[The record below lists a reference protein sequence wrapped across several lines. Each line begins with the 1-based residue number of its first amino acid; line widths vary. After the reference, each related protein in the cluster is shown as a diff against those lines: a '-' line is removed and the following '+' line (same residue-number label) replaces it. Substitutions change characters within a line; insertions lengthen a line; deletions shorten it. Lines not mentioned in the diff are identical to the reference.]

1 MIPLLRRQ
9 QGWRVPRRVGTREQG
24 PSPPHL
30 RPLYHEGEP
39 ENAPG
44 GGLVV
49 GVVRHHLRSAA
60 IRLRSAWLQI
70 FQTAVAACLAWF
82 VAVLILGVD
91 RPTFAP
97 IAAVISL
104 GLAVGE
110 RGRRAVELTLGVAF
124 GVALADLLVSVVGVG
139 AVQAGAVVVLA
150 MGLAVF
156 LGGGEVG
163 VKEAAIS
170 ALIIMITFRSSQAG
184 IPIERF
190 LEALIGGGTAL
201 LVNALLPIDPE
212 RMVEDAAFPVFAE
225 SAAVLEEVADAL
237 EEGDARRAQRAYVK
251 AREIDARVAGL
262 KEAVAAGRETARLA
276 PPRRGS
282 LGHMD
287 LYASEAD
294 QIDLTVRD
302 VRALARA
309 ALSVVQPEGSAPERL
324 LAAIRG
330 LARAT
335 EALAAY
341 LQTAGDPPDETRR
354 LALEAA
360 TEASALLEEHE
371 DLASNLG
378 TNALVDQIHSSAVD
392 LIGGTGMDRA
402 AALQALEEATGR
414 ASW

>member
-1 MIPLLRRQ
+1 
-9 QGWRVPRRVGTREQG
+9 VSAE
-24 PSPPHL
+24 
-30 RPLYHEGEP
+30 
-39 ENAPG
+39 ENKA
-44 GGLVV
+44 LI
-49 GVVRHHLRSAA
+49 LQ
-60 IRLRSAWLQI
+60 RLRSGTLRLRSDWLPI
-70 FQTAVAACLAWF
+70 LQTAVAACLAWF
-82 VAVLILGVD
+82 MAVLVLGLE

-97 IAAVISL
+97 IAAVIVL

-110 RGRRAVELTLGVAF
+110 RLRRALELTLAVAF
-124 GVALADLLVSVVGVG
+124 GVAMADLLLSVAGVG
-139 AVQAGAVVVLA
+139 AVQAGVFVVLA

-156 LGGGEVG
+156 LGGGELG
-163 VKEAAIS
+163 VNEAAIS
-170 ALIIMITFRSSQAG
+170 AMIIMFTYTPSAAG
-184 IPIERF
+184 FPIDRF

-201 LVNALLPIDPE
+201 LINALLPVNPE
-212 RMVEDAAFPVFAE
+212 RMVEDAAYPVFDE
-225 SAAVLEEVADAL
+225 STAVLEEVADAL
-237 EEGDARRAQRAYVK
+237 EDGDARRVQRAYVK

-287 LYASEAD
+287 IYASAAD
-294 QIDLTVRD
+294 QIDLMVRD

-309 ALSVVQPEGSAPERL
+309 ALSVVQPEAEDPVPERL
-324 LAAIRG
+324 PTAIRG

-341 LQTAGDPPDETRR
+341 LQTSGDPPEETRR

-360 TEASALLEEHE
+360 TGASKLLEEHE

-378 TNALVDQIHSSAVD
+378 VNALVDQIHSSAVD
-392 LIGGTGMDRA
+392 LIGGTGMDRSE
-402 AALQALEEATGR
+402 ALQALQEATGR

>member
-1 MIPLLRRQ
+1 M
-9 QGWRVPRRVGTREQG
+9 V
-24 PSPPHL
+24 S
-30 RPLYHEGEP
+30 
-39 ENAPG
+39 
-44 GGLVV
+44 
-49 GVVRHHLRSAA
+49 VVRHRLHSAA

-70 FQTAVAACLAWF
+70 LQTAVAACLAWF
-82 VAVLILGVD
+82 LAVLILGLE

-104 GLAVGE
+104 GLALGE

-139 AVQAGAVVVLA
+139 AVQAGAVVLLA

-156 LGGGEVG
+156 LGGGDVG

-170 ALIIMITFRSSQAG
+170 AMIIMITFTPSAASF
-184 IPIERF
+184 PIERF

-201 LVNALLPIDPE
+201 LINALLPVNPE

-237 EEGDARRAQRAYVK
+237 EDGDARRAQRAYVR

-276 PPRRGS
+276 PPRRKS
-282 LGHMD
+282 LGHME
-287 LYASEAD
+287 LYTRAAD

-309 ALSVVQPEGSAPERL
+309 ALSVVRPEDPPPERL

-335 EALAAY
+335 EALATY
-341 LQTAGDPPDETRR
+341 LQTSGDPPDETRR
-354 LALEAA
+354 LSLKAA
-360 TEASALLEEHE
+360 KEASTLLEEHE
-371 DLASNLG
+371 DLAKNLG
-378 TNALVDQIHSSAVD
+378 VNALVDQIHSSAVD
-392 LIGGTGMDRA
+392 LIGSTGMDRA
-402 AALQALEEATGR
+402 AALRALQEATGR

>member
-1 MIPLLRRQ
+1 
-9 QGWRVPRRVGTREQG
+9 VSAE
-24 PSPPHL
+24 
-30 RPLYHEGEP
+30 
-39 ENAPG
+39 ENKA
-44 GGLVV
+44 LVLQ
-49 GVVRHHLRSAA
+49 RLRSGA
-60 IRLRSAWLQI
+60 IRLRSGWLPI
-70 FQTAVAACLAWF
+70 LQTALAACLAWF
-82 VAVLILGVD
+82 LAVFILGLE

-97 IAAVISL
+97 IAAVIVL

-110 RGRRAVELTLGVAF
+110 RGRRAVEMTLAVAF
-124 GVALADLLVSVVGVG
+124 GVTMADLLLSVVGVG
-139 AVQAGAVVVLA
+139 AVQAGIFVVLA
-150 MGLAVF
+150 MAVAVF
-156 LGGGEVG
+156 LGGGDLG

-170 ALIIMITFRSSQAG
+170 AMIIMFTFQPSAAG
-184 IPIERF
+184 FPVDRF

-201 LVNALLPIDPE
+201 LINALLPVNPE
-212 RMVEDAAFPVFAE
+212 RMVQEAAFPLFAE
-225 SAAVLEEVADAL
+225 SSAVLEEVADAL
-237 EEGDARRAQRAYVK
+237 EAGDAGRVQGAYVK

-262 KEAVAAGRETARLA
+262 KEAVAAGWETARLA
-276 PPRRGS
+276 PARRRS

-287 LYASEAD
+287 LYVGAAD

-309 ALSVVQPEGSAPERL
+309 ALSVVQPEAEAPVPARL
-324 LAAIRG
+324 PEAIRG

-335 EALAAY
+335 EALAGY
-341 LQTAGDPPDETRR
+341 LRASGEPADETRR

-360 TEASALLEEHE
+360 SEASRLLEEHE

-378 TNALVDQIHSSAVD
+378 VNALVDQIHSSAVD

>member
-1 MIPLLRRQ
+1 MSA
-9 QGWRVPRRVGTREQG
+9 E
-24 PSPPHL
+24 
-30 RPLYHEGEP
+30 
-39 ENAPG
+39 ENKA
-44 GGLVV
+44 LVLQRLHS
-49 GVVRHHLRSAA
+49 GAL
-60 IRLRSAWLQI
+60 RLRSVWLAI
-70 FQTAVAACLAWF
+70 LQTAVAACLAWF
-82 VAVLILGVD
+82 LAVLILGLE

-97 IAAVISL
+97 IAAVIVL

-110 RGRRAVELTLGVAF
+110 RGRRALELTLGVAF
-124 GVALADLLVSVVGVG
+124 GVALADLLLSVVGVG
-139 AVQAGAVVVLA
+139 AVQAGVLVVLA

-156 LGGGEVG
+156 LGGGDLG

-170 ALIIMITFRSSQAG
+170 ALIIMFTYTPSAASF
-184 IPIERF
+184 PIERF
-190 LEALIGGGTAL
+190 LEALIGGSTAL
-201 LVNALLPIDPE
+201 LINALLPVNPE

-237 EEGDARRAQRAYVK
+237 EDGDARRVQRAYVK

-276 PPRRGS
+276 PPRRRS
-282 LGHMD
+282 LGHME
-287 LYASEAD
+287 LYTRAAD

-309 ALSVVQPEGSAPERL
+309 ALSVVQPEADPAPQRL

-335 EALAAY
+335 ESLAAY
-341 LQTAGDPPDETRR
+341 LQTSGDPPDETRR

-360 TEASALLEEHE
+360 TEASTLLEEHE
-371 DLASNLG
+371 DLARNLG
-378 TNALVDQIHSSAVD
+378 VNALVDQIHSSAVD
-392 LIGGTGMDRA
+392 LIGGTGMDRSE
-402 AALQALEEATGR
+402 ALQALEEATGR

>member
-1 MIPLLRRQ
+1 M
-9 QGWRVPRRVGTREQG
+9 V
-24 PSPPHL
+24 
-30 RPLYHEGEP
+30 
-39 ENAPG
+39 A
-44 GGLVV
+44 
-49 GVVRHHLRSAA
+49 VVRH
-60 IRLRSAWLQI
+60 RLRSGALRLRSVWLAI
-70 FQTAVAACLAWF
+70 LQTAVAACLAWF
-82 VAVLILGVD
+82 LAVLILGLE

-97 IAAVISL
+97 IAAVIVL

-110 RGRRAVELTLGVAF
+110 RARRAVELTLGVAF
-124 GVALADLLVSVVGVG
+124 GVALADLLLSIVGVG
-139 AVQAGAVVVLA
+139 AWQAGVFVVLA

-156 LGGGEVG
+156 LGGGDLG

-170 ALIIMITFRSSQAG
+170 AMIIMFTFTPSAASF
-184 IPIERF
+184 PIERF

-201 LVNALLPIDPE
+201 LINALLPVDPE
-212 RMVEDAAFPVFAE
+212 RMVEDAAYPVFAE

-237 EEGDARRAQRAYVK
+237 EDGDARRVQRAYVK

-287 LYASEAD
+287 LYAGAAD

-309 ALSVVQPEGSAPERL
+309 ALSVVQPEDPAPERL

-335 EALAAY
+335 EALATY
-341 LQTAGDPPDETRR
+341 LQTSGDPPEETRR

-360 TEASALLEEHE
+360 KDASTLLEEHE

-378 TNALVDQIHSSAVD
+378 LNALVDQIHSSAVD
-392 LIGGTGMDRA
+392 LLGGTGMDRSE
-402 AALQALEEATGR
+402 ALQALEEATGR

>member
-1 MIPLLRRQ
+1 M
-9 QGWRVPRRVGTREQG
+9 V
-24 PSPPHL
+24 S
-30 RPLYHEGEP
+30 
-39 ENAPG
+39 
-44 GGLVV
+44 
-49 GVVRHHLRSAA
+49 VVRQRLHSATT
-60 IRLRSAWLQI
+60 RLKSAWLQI
-70 FQTAVAACLAWF
+70 LQTAVAACVAWSL
-82 VAVLILGVD
+82 AVLILGQE

-97 IAAVISL
+97 IAAVIAL

-110 RGRRAVELTLGVAF
+110 RARRAVELTIGVAF
-124 GVALADLLVSVVGVG
+124 GVALADLLVSLVGVG

-156 LGGGEVG
+156 LGGGDLG

-184 IPIERF
+184 FPIERF

-201 LVNALLPIDPE
+201 LINALLPVNPE

-237 EEGDARRAQRAYVK
+237 EDGDARRAQRAYVR

-276 PPRRGS
+276 PPRRKS
-282 LGHMD
+282 LGHMH
-287 LYASEAD
+287 LYAAAAD

-309 ALSVVQPEGSAPERL
+309 ALSVVQPEAEDPVPELL

-341 LQTAGDPPDETRR
+341 LQTSGEPPEETRR

-360 TEASALLEEHE
+360 KEASTLLEEHE
-371 DLASNLG
+371 DLARNLG
-378 TNALVDQIHSSAVD
+378 VNALVDQIHSSAVD

-402 AALQALEEATGR
+402 AALQSLEEATGR

>member
-1 MIPLLRRQ
+1 
-9 QGWRVPRRVGTREQG
+9 V
-24 PSPPHL
+24 
-30 RPLYHEGEP
+30 
-39 ENAPG
+39 
-44 GGLVV
+44 
-49 GVVRHHLRSAA
+49 SAEDNKA
-60 IRLRSAWLQI
+60 LILQRLRSGALRLRSDWLPI
-70 FQTAVAACLAWF
+70 LQTAVAACLAWF
-82 VAVLILGVD
+82 LAVLVLGLE

-97 IAAVISL
+97 IAAVIVL

-110 RGRRAVELTLGVAF
+110 RLRRALELTLAVAF
-124 GVALADLLVSVVGVG
+124 GVAMADLLLSAVGVG
-139 AVQAGAVVVLA
+139 AVQAGVFVVLA

-156 LGGGEVG
+156 LGGGELG
-163 VKEAAIS
+163 VNEAAIS
-170 ALIIMITFRSSQAG
+170 AMIIMFTYTPSAAG
-184 IPIERF
+184 FPIDRF

-201 LVNALLPIDPE
+201 LINALLPVNPE
-212 RMVEDAAFPVFAE
+212 RMVEDAAYPVFDE
-225 SAAVLEEVADAL
+225 STAVLGEVADAL
-237 EEGDARRAQRAYVK
+237 EDGDAKRVQRAYVK

-287 LYASEAD
+287 LYASAAD

-309 ALSVVQPEGSAPERL
+309 ALSVVQPESEDPVPERL
-324 LAAIRG
+324 PAAIRG

-341 LQTAGDPPDETRR
+341 LQTPGVSPEETRR

-360 TEASALLEEHE
+360 TEASTLLEEHE
-371 DLASNLG
+371 DLARNLG
-378 TNALVDQIHSSAVD
+378 VNALVDQIHSSAVD
-392 LIGGTGMDRA
+392 LIGGTGMDRSE
-402 AALQALEEATGR
+402 ALQALERATGR

>member
-1 MIPLLRRQ
+1 LLRGQ
-9 QGWRVPRRVGTREQG
+9 QG
-24 PSPPHL
+24 
-30 RPLYHEGEP
+30 EGGSLVSAE
-39 ENAPG
+39 ENKA
-44 GGLVV
+44 LI
-49 GVVRHHLRSAA
+49 LQ
-60 IRLRSAWLQI
+60 RLRSGALRLRGDWLPI
-70 FQTAVAACLAWF
+70 LQTAVAACLAWF
-82 VAVLILGVD
+82 LAVLVLGLE

-97 IAAVISL
+97 IAAVIVL

-110 RGRRAVELTLGVAF
+110 RLRRALELTIAVAF
-124 GVALADLLVSVVGVG
+124 GVAMADLLLSVVGVG
-139 AVQAGAVVVLA
+139 AVQAGVFVVLA

-156 LGGGEVG
+156 LGGGELG

-170 ALIIMITFRSSQAG
+170 AMIIMFTYTPSAAG
-184 IPIERF
+184 FPIDRF

-201 LVNALLPIDPE
+201 LINALLPVNPE
-212 RMVEDAAFPVFAE
+212 RMVEDAAFPVFDE

-237 EEGDARRAQRAYVK
+237 EDGDAKRVQRAYVK

-276 PPRRGS
+276 PPRRRS
-282 LGHMD
+282 LGHME
-287 LYASEAD
+287 LYASAAD

-309 ALSVVQPEGSAPERL
+309 ALSVVQPESEDPVPERL
-324 LAAIRG
+324 PTAIRG

-335 EALAAY
+335 EALATY
-341 LQTAGDPPDETRR
+341 LQTPGDPPEETRR

-360 TEASALLEEHE
+360 SEASTLLEEHE

-378 TNALVDQIHSSAVD
+378 VNALVDQIHSSAVD
-392 LIGGTGMDRA
+392 LIGGTGMDRSK
-402 AALQALEEATGR
+402 ALQALQEATGR